1 MKQLFDDYVKASW
14 GGKRDG
20 AGRPSTGKSKKNLY
34 VTDYEFELLKSVL
47 AAHRKGDLSQN
58 TMQEAQRVADSII
71 AVKNKAM
78 LK

>member
-1 MKQLFDDYVKASW
+1 MKQLFDDTKISW

-20 AGRPSTGKSKKNLY
+20 AGRPSTGRSKKNLY
-34 VTDYEFELLKSVL
+34 VTDYEFELLKNVL
-47 AAHRKGDLSQN
+47 ASYRKGDLSKN
-58 TMQEAQRVADSII
+58 VIQEAQRSADLII